1 MTNWKFSWGPFYNIY
16 EPPSSAPVKTTG
28 YGVPVYDPPHGD
40 YYSKPSQPKYVPTSE
55 MAKYVPT
62 SEMAKYAVPCDGLTG
77 AEWTRQV
84 EDRWRGYAAREVER
98 VRHEGNLKRQG
109 YAEPFAVPYYF
120 WLGIDAEHRLW

>member
-16 EPPSSAPVKTTG
+16 ESPSSAPVKTTG

-40 YYSKPSQPKYVPTSE
+40 YYSKPSQPKY
-55 MAKYVPT
+55 
-62 SEMAKYAVPCDGLTG
+62 AVPDYDAIEG
-77 AEWTRQV
+77 
-84 EDRWRGYAAREVER
+84 RWHGYAAREVER